1 MEDVDIT
8 IPPENKMDDLLKV
21 REEWSQ
27 SACAAR
33 ERKRERE
40 RERERER
47 ARKIKDRGKERGKL
61 RSKV

>member
-33 ERKRERE
+33 ERG
-40 RERERER
+40 RERER
-47 ARKIKDRGKERGKL
+47 ARVRAR
-61 RSKV
+61 